1 MKESICDTME
11 RKERREKIIMKK
23 KIEMQM
29 GNHLPGGVYEM
40 VMEFR
45 DMKKERGNLQYL
57 HFLLKSGTTVFLGRV
72 WWVMDTSENEILGFD
87 AKSMERRGLEKRN
100 KG

>member
-1 MKESICDTME
+1 
-11 RKERREKIIMKK
+11 
-23 KIEMQM
+23 MQM
-29 GNHLPGGVYEM
+29 GNPLPGGVYEM

-57 HFLLKSGTTVFLGRV
+57 NFLLKSRTTVFLGGI
-72 WWVMDTSENEILGFD
+72 WWVMDMSENEMLGFD
-87 AKSMERRGLEKRN
+87 AKSMERWGLETRN